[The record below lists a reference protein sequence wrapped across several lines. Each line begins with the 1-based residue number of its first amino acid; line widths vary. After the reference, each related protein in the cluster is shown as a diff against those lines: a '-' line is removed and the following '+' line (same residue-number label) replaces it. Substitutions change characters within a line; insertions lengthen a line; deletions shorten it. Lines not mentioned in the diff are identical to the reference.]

1 MAATQKPNQEQGID
15 ETEQSLEVVNQFTVG
30 AATCKHGVEA
40 GIDELEESSEARRQ
54 MTVADEL
61 ILGQSSCLVMDQS
74 DFG

>member
-1 MAATQKPNQEQGID
+1 M
-15 ETEQSLEVVNQFTVG
+15 NQFTVG